1 MIRDKA
7 KMCGKCGIVA
17 DPFWRP
23 LPEVSTR
30 YNLRPMFGLAKT
42 VNASDLEVSLLDVVR
57 LRTSQINSCAHCADM
72 ESKDLRARGEKRAE
86 TLSPAL
92 LLRN

>member
-57 LRTSQINSCAHCADM
+57 LRTSQINSRAHCADM
-72 ESKDLRARGEKRAE
+72 ESKIF
-86 TLSPAL
+86 AL
-92 LLRN
+92 AVKASRDEISCIVVG